1 MKKHFSFLLLLLS
14 LTGFSQNLEFLVLDE
29 ITKQPIENVSLFYSK
44 LNEGTFTNTEGKAI
58 LKENKAALLISNP
71 GYQEI
76 ILNPDQL
83 KKVNTVFMNPQA
95 VELDEVI
102 VNSFD
107 LKKALQYVL
116 DNYSKLYVSAAFEK
130 ECNFK
135 ETLSVEN
142 KLKRLVLTKVNWWGK
157 SYELKKNYDELK
169 LRLGAVEYSKN
180 RALDILVDSPEENL
194 PSGTGFIE
202 TKSLISVLYLN
213 VFIRNFLVSLNQF
226 NSNVEKSA
234 ENEIIVSFETEWI
247 KNKDV
252 ESRSVGKII
261 FDKQSKAI
269 VEFVNEIEFKNRI
282 VKKTT
287 SITKK
292 EFSYETLKNSTKHD
306 FYKNNDNLWTLKSFF
321 VTADLYIDYDKKRYF
336 TSFENS
342 IYVLKESQVKKVN
355 NDGLINLEKPI
366 YQSLP
371 SGTISSNN
379 SILLTEKEKEFID
392 KN

>member
-1 MKKHFSFLLLLLS
+1 MKKYLSFLLLLLS

-44 LNEGTFTNTEGKAI
+44 LNEGTFTNTEGKAV
-58 LKENKAALLISNP
+58 LKENKVALLISNP
-71 GYQEI
+71 GYQDI

-83 KKVNTVFMNPQA
+83 KKSNTVFMNPQA

-107 LKKALQYVL
+107 LKKALQYVS
-116 DNYSKLYVSAAFEK
+116 DNYNKLYVSTAFEK

-142 KLKRLVLTKVNWWGK
+142 KLKRLILTKVNWWGK

-213 VFIRNFLVSLNQF
+213 VFIKNFLVSLNQF
-226 NSNVEKSA
+226 NSNVEKSSA
-234 ENEIIVSFETEWI
+234 NEIIVSFETEWV

-252 ESRSVGKII
+252 ESRSVGKIV

-292 EFSYETLKNSTKHD
+292 EYSYETLKNSTKHD
-306 FYKNNDNLWTLKSFF
+306 FYKNNDNLWSLKSFF

-342 IYVLKESQVKKVN
+342 IYVLKESRVNKVN
-355 NDGLINLEKPI
+355 NEGLINLEKPI

-371 SGTISSNN
+371 SNTIAGNN

>member
-1 MKKHFSFLLLLLS
+1 MKKYFSLLILLLS
-14 LTGFSQNLEFLVLDE
+14 ISGFSQNLEFLVLDE
-29 ITKQPIENVSLFYSK
+29 MTKQPIENVSLFYSK

-58 LKENKAALLISNP
+58 LKQNKSDLLISNP
-71 GYQEI
+71 GYKEL

-83 KKVNTVFMNPQA
+83 KKSNTIFMNPQI

-102 VNSFD
+102 VHSFD

-116 DNYSKLYVSAAFEK
+116 EHYNMLYVHAPFEK

-142 KLKRLVLTKVNWWGK
+142 EPKRLILTKVNWWGK
-157 SYELKKNYDELK
+157 SYELKKNYEELK

-194 PSGTGFIE
+194 PSNTGFIE
-202 TKSLISVLYLN
+202 TRSLVSVLYLN
-213 VFIRNFLVSLNQF
+213 VFLKSFLASTGQCNI
-226 NSNVEKSA
+226 NVEKSA
-234 ENEIIVSFETEWI
+234 ADEIIVSYETDWI
-247 KNKDV
+247 KNKDI
-252 ESRSVGKII
+252 ETRSIGKVI

-269 VEFVNEIEFKNRI
+269 VEFVNEIEFKDMI

-287 SITKK
+287 SVSRKDY
-292 EFSYETLKNSTKHD
+292 SYETIKKSTKHD
-306 FYKNNDNLWTLKSFF
+306 FYKNSDNLWTLKSLIA
-321 VTADLYIDYDKKRYF
+321 TADLYIDYDKKRYF

-371 SGTISSNN
+371 SNTITNDN
-379 SILLTEKEKEFID
+379 SILLTAKEKAFID
-392 KN
+392 RN

>member
-1 MKKHFSFLLLLLS
+1 MKKYFSLFMLLS
-14 LTGFSQNLEFLVLDE
+14 ISGFSQNLEFLVLDE
-29 ITKQPIENVSLFYSK
+29 TTKQPIENVSIFYSK
-44 LNEGTFTNTEGKAI
+44 LSEGTFTNTDGKAI
-58 LKENKAALLISNP
+58 LKENKSDLLISNP
-71 GYQEI
+71 GYKEL
-76 ILNPDQL
+76 ILSPDQL
-83 KKVNTVFMNPQA
+83 KKSNTIFMNPQI

-116 DNYSKLYVSAAFEK
+116 DHYNTLYVHDPFEK

-135 ETLSVEN
+135 EILSVEN
-142 KLKRLVLTKVNWWGK
+142 QLKRLILTKVNWWGK
-157 SYELKKNYDELK
+157 SYELKKNYEELK

-194 PSGTGFIE
+194 PSNTGFIE
-202 TKSLISVLYLN
+202 TRSLVSVLYLN
-213 VFIRNFLVSLNQF
+213 VFIKSFLASTGQCTI
-226 NSNVEKSA
+226 NVEKSA
-234 ENEIIVSFETEWI
+234 ADEIIVSYETDWA

-252 ESRSVGKII
+252 ESRSVGKVI

-269 VEFVNEIEFKNRI
+269 VEFVNEIEFKDMI

-287 SITKK
+287 SGSKK
-292 EFSYETLKNSTKHD
+292 DYSYETIKKSTKHD
-306 FYKNNDNLWTLKSFF
+306 FYKNSANLWTLKSLIA
-321 VTADLYIDYDKKRYF
+321 TAALYIDYDKKRYF

-371 SGTISSNN
+371 SNTITTDN
-379 SILLTEKEKEFID
+379 SILLTAKEKEFID
-392 KN
+392 RD

>member
-1 MKKHFSFLLLLLS
+1 MKKHFSFLVLLLS
-14 LTGFSQNLEFLVLDE
+14 LSGFSQNLEFLVLDE

-44 LNEGTFTNTEGKAI
+44 LNEGTFTNTEGKAV

-71 GYQEI
+71 GYQDI

-83 KKVNTVFMNPQA
+83 KESNTIFMNPQI

-116 DNYSKLYVSAAFEK
+116 DNYSKLYVSTAFEK

-142 KLKRLVLTKVNWWGK
+142 KLKRLILTKVNWWGK
-157 SYELKKNYDELK
+157 SYELKKNYEELK
-169 LRLGAVEYSKN
+169 LRLGTVEYSKN
-180 RALDILVDSPEENL
+180 TALDILVDSPQENL
-194 PSGTGFIE
+194 PSNTGFIE
-202 TKSLISVLYLN
+202 TRSLVSVLYLN
-213 VFIRNFLVSLNQF
+213 VFIKSFLATTGQCNI
-226 NSNVEKSA
+226 NVEKSA
-234 ENEIIVSFETEWI
+234 ADEIIVSYETDWL
-247 KNKDV
+247 KNKDI
-252 ESRSVGKII
+252 ESRSIGKVI

-269 VEFVNEIEFKNRI
+269 VEFVNEIEFKDMI

-287 SITKK
+287 SVSKK
-292 EFSYETLKNSTKHD
+292 DYSYETIKKTTRHN
-306 FYKNNDNLWTLKSFF
+306 FYKNSDNLWTLKSLIA
-321 VTADLYIDYDKKRYF
+321 TADLYIDYDKKRYF

-371 SGTISSNN
+371 SNTITNHN
-379 SILLTEKEKEFID
+379 SILLTAKEKEFID
-392 KN
+392 RN